1 MSDRAKLQ
9 GAAYAALRIV
19 SGALFALHGSQ
30 KLLGFPVPAPMKIE
44 IASQIGVGAIIELVC
59 GVLIALGLFTRP
71 AALLA
76 SGTMAVAYF
85 QFHWKLQMANK
96 MFFPMVNQGET
107 AVLYCFI
114 FLVFAAMGAG
124 MYSMDAKRG
133 RG

>member
-9 GAAYAALRIV
+9 GVAYAALRIV

-30 KLLGFPVPAPMKIE
+30 KVLGFPIPAPMKIE
-44 IASQIGVGAIIELVC
+44 LASQIGLGGLIELI
-59 GVLIALGLFTRP
+59 GGILIALGLFTRP
-71 AALLA
+71 AALIC

-85 QFHWKLQMANK
+85 QFHWKLETANWK
-96 MFFPMVNQGET
+96 FLPMVNQGEP

-124 MYSMDAKRG
+124 MYSLDARRG
-133 RG
+133 RS